1 MNYSK
6 EQIFELLNEVKD
18 PEIPT
23 ISVVELGVVRQAI
36 IENEK
41 VRVVITPTY
50 SGCPALQTMQDD
62 ILAKLKEHGIGAEI
76 EVQLS
81 PPWTTDWMDE
91 NAKQKLLDSQIAPPI
106 GNATDVNKLFKVVS
120 PNPHVDCPWCGSN
133 NTDIISE
140 FGTTACKALYKC
152 RSCGQPFD
160 YFKPH

>member
-6 EQIFELLNEVKD
+6 EQIFELLDEVKD

-23 ISVVELGVVRQAI
+23 ISVVELGVVRHAV

-62 ILAKLKEHGIGAEI
+62 ILAKLKENDIDAEI
-76 EVQLS
+76 EFQLS
-81 PPWTTDWMDE
+81 PAWTTDWMDE

-106 GNATDVNKLFKVVS
+106 GNAGEVNKLFKVIES
-120 PNPHVDCPWCGSN
+120 PAQIECPWCKSN

-152 RSCGQPFD
+152 NSCGQPFD
-160 YFKPH
+160 YFKVH